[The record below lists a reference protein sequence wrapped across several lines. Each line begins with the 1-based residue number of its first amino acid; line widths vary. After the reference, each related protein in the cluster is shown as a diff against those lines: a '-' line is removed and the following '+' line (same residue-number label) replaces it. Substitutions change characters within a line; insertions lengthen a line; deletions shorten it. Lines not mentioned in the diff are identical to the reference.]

1 VSSSKAR
8 KKGEA
13 MGRATKFLAA
23 AVAIA
28 GAALVMGVVSAGAE
42 SGPACADITGE
53 NHNYATRGTVSVGLI
68 LAGASDA
75 VTSEPCKSVT
85 YTLVIS
91 GITGSPLV
99 ISQKGNNLFA
109 NVSFSDT
116 DDNIC
121 ISATTSAG
129 GRKVHDAAPDQ
140 GCLEISVGSS
150 GGNVGFG

>member
-1 VSSSKAR
+1 MRRAR
-8 KKGEA
+8 
-13 MGRATKFLAA
+13 RFLAA
-23 AVAIA
+23 GVAIA
-28 GAALVMGVVSAGAE
+28 GAVLAMGVVSAGAE

-75 VTSEPCKSVT
+75 VTSEPCRSVT

-99 ISQKGNNLFA
+99 ISQKGNNLF
-109 NVSFSDT
+109 SGITFSDT

-121 ISATTSAG
+121 ISATTSPSTA
-129 GRKVHDAAPDQ
+129 KVHDAAPDQ
-140 GCLEISVGSS
+140 GCLEISVGST
-150 GGNVGFG
+150 GGGSGFG